1 MPYVYPRFPYFSMN
15 RSKPSSSSNC
25 HYKLMMMCVFHTW
38 YTSTLM
44 FGWRGTHLY
53 MTEGSAE
60 TQNILNIYYY
70 CCCTECSRRQREKK
84 LSQRIT
90 NTYTSLHSRRLLSRP
105 LVLWRSVKHT
115 IVRQALQI
123 GNISLWLKTLR
134 EWFFQSPALITIIL
148 I

>member
-1 MPYVYPRFPYFSMN
+1 MN
-15 RSKPSSSSNC
+15 RSKPSSRSSNC

-38 YTSTLM
+38 CTNALM

-90 NTYTSLHSRRLLSRP
+90 NTYTSLHIRELLFRP

-115 IVRQALQI
+115 IEKQALHI
-123 GNISLWLKTLR
+123 GNISLWLKHCANDFYKVPPL
-134 EWFFQSPALITIIL
+134 SPI
-148 I
+148 